1 MPSCSAYTA
10 LYFASLM
17 ELVRRESGR
26 YDELPLPWLLPLHTQ
41 ATVDV
46 MNEAHPHCIDCTQRP
61 PTKWTPTQVAT
72 QVREAGLQGLMQPRT
87 ARQASSGD
95 EPQSG
100 IGGNDDAKDKTG
112 EGGAEVDIPSLFL
125 RHRVSGRQLLNL
137 TSPQRLRH
145 LGVPRAAEA
154 LLLPWIQRLRNV
166 ERGRNW
172 GAGAHCCSA
181 LSPTMPTLQQVHTA
195 ESAASRMRGK
205 CSRPFHGTRTAG
217 PARSLGR
224 VVQTKGASKRLQSLR
239 CSVATCVHVPCCA
252 RSVASVSTLHVCHLV
267 RAHESSSR
275 GRSRVVLAV
284 EPYDRSAHLGSVTT
298 LTSPRR
304 LVPAA
309 QGRPLLGALC
319 GGPVPAQRIGACV
332 STFCGV
338 SVAYCSLRIAQHA
351 CL

>member
-181 LSPTMPTLQQVHTA
+181 LSPTMPTLQQVRTA
-195 ESAASRMRGK
+195 ESAASRTRGK
-205 CSRPFHGTRTAG
+205 CSRAHSMAHAP
-217 PARSLGR
+217 
-224 VVQTKGASKRLQSLR
+224 
-239 CSVATCVHVPCCA
+239 
-252 RSVASVSTLHVCHLV
+252 
-267 RAHESSSR
+267 RAPHE
-275 GRSRVVLAV
+275 A
-284 EPYDRSAHLGSVTT
+284 
-298 LTSPRR
+298 
-304 LVPAA
+304 
-309 QGRPLLGALC
+309 
-319 GGPVPAQRIGACV
+319 
-332 STFCGV
+332 
-338 SVAYCSLRIAQHA
+338 
-351 CL
+351 